1 MIITFFFL
9 ILIYAIVGKPTGWL
23 TEMIKR
29 VDWKELTRN
38 AWDKIVLYSKR
49 AGRSATREVLKFY
62 YVLASD
68 TLSTLD
74 KALVYA
80 GILYI
85 VLPIDLLPR
94 TILGWLGILDDVGVS
109 VWLFSKIEDS
119 FTPDIERRVDET
131 LNEWF
136 GPEVVTELVADF
148 REN

>member
-1 MIITFFFL
+1 MITTIIFL
-9 ILIYAIVGKPTGWL
+9 ILVYAIIGKPTGWL
-23 TEMIKR
+23 TELIKKA
-29 VDWKELTRN
+29 DWKALTQN

-49 AGRSATREVLKFY
+49 AGRSATREVLKLY

-68 TLSTLD
+68 TLSTFE

-94 TILGWLGILDDVGVS
+94 TILGWLGILDDVGVA
-109 VWLFSKIEDS
+109 VWLYSKIEDS
-119 FTPDIERRVDET
+119 FTPEIERKVEET

-136 GPEVVTELVADF
+136 GPEVVTGFIADLSK
-148 REN
+148 N